1 MKYLFL
7 LYLIVKII
15 CQDEE
20 IYFALTHFRHGINS
34 PLFLNKENKDIFGN
48 EWKDGPGELTLNGV
62 KQHYLI
68 GLRNKNRYRHLL
80 NYEYKSKEI
89 LVYSTNLNRTIMSA
103 QAQLLGMYNQI
114 HYDFQIIKGEN
125 KIPYDLSKITYN
137 ENFNYYPVPI
147 NTYEEKRINNKIK
160 MIKVLDYVW
169 PRKCKKNLDK
179 INKNLNN
186 ETLIKSIVTK
196 IIDNYFNESMKT
208 KSLKQNY
215 RNVNIFCE
223 AIISNYYEKK
233 TIEKFK
239 DNLETV
245 EKVCEEFEYLKRR
258 DIEQNYYAK
267 DSGTIT
273 MSLLIDNILYW
284 MKYRIKYKTLNET
297 AGYPKYVMY
306 SGHDTTLIAMQRFLK
321 DSLNIEFSYTPFA
334 SSQFFE
340 LRKNNDDKF
349 FVEIYYDNTRVYREE
364 FKNFEEKV
372 KKVLHPQLNV
382 ISYCEGVSYDVKIS
396 IILLCLFIVLSALCS
411 YLAYLFMQKLKKFN
425 NSNQGVLAGNT
436 I

>member
-68 GLRNKNRYRHLL
+68 GLRNKNRYRNLL

-103 QAQLLGMYNQI
+103 QSQLLGMYNQI

-125 KIPYDLSKITYN
+125 KIPYDLSKINNN

-208 KSLKQNY
+208 KSLKQDY
-215 RNVNIFCE
+215 RNVNIFCQ

-239 DNLETV
+239 DNIEKV
-245 EKVCEEFEYLKRR
+245 EKDCEDFEYYKRR

-284 MKYRIKYKTLNET
+284 MKYRIKTKTLDET

-372 KKVLHPQLNV
+372 KKILHPQLNV

-425 NSNQGVLAGNT
+425 NSNQVVLAGNT

>member
-7 LYLIVKII
+7 VYLILKTLTE
-15 CQDEE
+15 DED
-20 IYFALTHFRHGINS
+20 IYFVLNHFRHGIRS
-34 PLFLNKENKDIFGN
+34 PLKLDEENKDTFGN
-48 EWKDGPGELTLNGV
+48 EWSNGPGELTLNGIR
-62 KQHYLI
+62 QHYLI
-68 GLRNKNRYRHLL
+68 GITNKNKYKNLL
-80 NYEYKSKEI
+80 NFDYKSKEI

-103 QAQLLGMYNQI
+103 QSQLLGMYNQI

-125 KIPYDLSKITYN
+125 KIPYDLSKINYN

-215 RNVNIFCE
+215 RNVNIFCQ

-239 DNLETV
+239 DNIEKV
-245 EKVCEEFEYLKRR
+245 EKDCEDFEYYKRR

-267 DSGTIT
+267 DSGTII

-284 MKYRIKYKTLNET
+284 MKYRIKTKTLDET

-372 KKVLHPQLNV
+372 KKILHPQLNV

-396 IILLCLFIVLSALCS
+396 IILLCVFIVLSALCS

-425 NSNQGVLAGNT
+425 NSNQVVLAGNT

>member
-103 QAQLLGMYNQI
+103 QSQLLGMYNQI

-186 ETLIKSIVTK
+186 ETLIKSIVTNITDK
-196 IIDNYFNESMKT
+196 YLNESMKT

-215 RNVNIFCE
+215 RNVNIFCQ

-239 DNLETV
+239 DNIEKV
-245 EKVCEEFEYLKRR
+245 EKDCEDFEYYKRR

-284 MKYRIKYKTLNET
+284 MKYRIKTKTLDET

-425 NSNQGVLAGNT
+425 NSNQGVLAGN
-436 I
+436 II

>member
-1 MKYLFL
+1 
-7 LYLIVKII
+7 
-15 CQDEE
+15 
-20 IYFALTHFRHGINS
+20 
-34 PLFLNKENKDIFGN
+34 
-48 EWKDGPGELTLNGV
+48 
-62 KQHYLI
+62 
-68 GLRNKNRYRHLL
+68 
-80 NYEYKSKEI
+80 
-89 LVYSTNLNRTIMSA
+89 MSA
-103 QAQLLGMYNQI
+103 QSQLLGMYNQI

-125 KIPYDLSKITYN
+125 KIPYDLSKINYN

-208 KSLKQNY
+208 KSLKQDY
-215 RNVNIFCE
+215 RNVNVFCQ

-239 DNLETV
+239 DNIEKV
-245 EKVCEEFEYLKRR
+245 EKDCEDFEYYKRR

-284 MKYRIKYKTLNET
+284 MKYRIKTKTLDET

-372 KKVLHPQLNV
+372 KKILHPQLNV

-425 NSNQGVLAGNT
+425 NSNQVVLAGNT

>member
-68 GLRNKNRYRHLL
+68 GLRNKNRYRNLL

-103 QAQLLGMYNQI
+103 QSQLLGMYNQI

-125 KIPYDLSKITYN
+125 KIPYDLSKINYN

-215 RNVNIFCE
+215 RNVNIFCQ

-239 DNLETV
+239 DNIEKV
-245 EKVCEEFEYLKRR
+245 EKDCEDFEYYKRR

-267 DSGTIT
+267 DSVTIT

-284 MKYRIKYKTLNET
+284 MKYRIKTKTLDET

-372 KKVLHPQLNV
+372 KKILHPQLNV

-396 IILLCLFIVLSALCS
+396 IILLCVFIVLSALCS

-425 NSNQGVLAGNT
+425 NSNQVVLAGNP

>member
-7 LYLIVKII
+7 VYLILKTLTE
-15 CQDEE
+15 DED
-20 IYFALTHFRHGINS
+20 IYFVLNHFRHGIRS
-34 PLFLNKENKDIFGN
+34 PLKLDEENKDTFGN
-48 EWKDGPGELTLNGV
+48 EWSNGPGELTLNGIR
-62 KQHYLI
+62 QHYLI
-68 GLRNKNRYRHLL
+68 GITNKNKYKNLL
-80 NYEYKSKEI
+80 NFDYKSKEI

-103 QAQLLGMYNQI
+103 QSQLLGMYNQI

-125 KIPYDLSKITYN
+125 KIPYDLSKINYN

-215 RNVNIFCE
+215 RNVNIFCQ

-239 DNLETV
+239 DNIEKV
-245 EKVCEEFEYLKRR
+245 EKDCEDFEYYKRR

-284 MKYRIKYKTLNET
+284 MKYRIKTKTLDET

-372 KKVLHPQLNV
+372 KKILHPQLNV
-382 ISYCEGVSYDVKIS
+382 IVIVKELVMMLKLVLFYCVF
-396 IILLCLFIVLSALCS
+396 LLFFLLYVLIWLICLC
-411 YLAYLFMQKLKKFN
+411 KN
-425 NSNQGVLAGNT
+425 
-436 I
+436 

>member
-68 GLRNKNRYRHLL
+68 GLRNKNRYRNLL

-103 QAQLLGMYNQI
+103 QSQLLGMYNQI

-125 KIPYDLSKITYN
+125 KIPYDLSKINYN

-215 RNVNIFCE
+215 RNVNIFCQ

-239 DNLETV
+239 DNIEKV
-245 EKVCEEFEYLKRR
+245 EKDCEDFEYYKRR

-284 MKYRIKYKTLNET
+284 MKYRIKTKTLDET

-372 KKVLHPQLNV
+372 KKILHPQLNV

-396 IILLCLFIVLSALCS
+396 IILLCVFIVLSALCS

-425 NSNQGVLAGNT
+425 NSNQVVLAGNT

>member
-68 GLRNKNRYRHLL
+68 GLRNKNRYRNLL

-103 QAQLLGMYNQI
+103 QSQLLGMYNQI

-215 RNVNIFCE
+215 RNVNIFCQ

-239 DNLETV
+239 DNIEKV
-245 EKVCEEFEYLKRR
+245 EKDCEDFEYYKRR

-284 MKYRIKYKTLNET
+284 MKYRIKTKTLDET

-364 FKNFEEKV
+364 FKSFEEKV
-372 KKVLHPQLNV
+372 KKILHPQLDV
-382 ISYCEGVSYDVKIS
+382 ISYCEGVKYDVKIS
-396 IILLCLFIVLSALCS
+396 IILLCLFIILSALCS

-425 NSNQGVLAGNT
+425 NSNQVVLAGNT

>member
-68 GLRNKNRYRHLL
+68 GLRNKNRYRNLL

-103 QAQLLGMYNQI
+103 QSQLLGMYNQI

-215 RNVNIFCE
+215 RNVNIFCQ

-239 DNLETV
+239 DNIEKV
-245 EKVCEEFEYLKRR
+245 EKDCEDFEYYKRR

-284 MKYRIKYKTLNET
+284 MKYRIKTKTLDET

-372 KKVLHPQLNV
+372 KKILHPQLNV

-396 IILLCLFIVLSALCS
+396 IILLCVFIVLSALCS

-425 NSNQGVLAGNT
+425 NSNQVVLAGNT

>member
-68 GLRNKNRYRHLL
+68 GLRNKNRYRNLL

-103 QAQLLGMYNQI
+103 QSQLLGMYNQI

-215 RNVNIFCE
+215 RNVNIFCQ

-233 TIEKFK
+233 TIEKYK
-239 DNLETV
+239 DNIEKV
-245 EKVCEEFEYLKRR
+245 EKDCEDFEYYKRR

-284 MKYRIKYKTLNET
+284 MKYRIKTKTLDET

-364 FKNFEEKV
+364 FKSFEEKV
-372 KKVLHPQLNV
+372 KKILHPQLNV

-396 IILLCLFIVLSALCS
+396 IILLCVFIVLSALCS

-425 NSNQGVLAGNT
+425 NSNQVVLAGNT

>member
-68 GLRNKNRYRHLL
+68 GLRNKNRYRNLL

-103 QAQLLGMYNQI
+103 QSQLLGMYNQI

-125 KIPYDLSKITYN
+125 KIPYDLSKINYN

-215 RNVNIFCE
+215 RNVNIFCQ

-239 DNLETV
+239 DNIEKV
-245 EKVCEEFEYLKRR
+245 EKDCEDFEYYKRR

-284 MKYRIKYKTLNET
+284 MKYRIKTKTLDET

-372 KKVLHPQLNV
+372 KKILHPQLNV

-425 NSNQGVLAGNT
+425 NSNQVVLAGNT

>member
-7 LYLIVKII
+7 VYLILKTLTE
-15 CQDEE
+15 DED
-20 IYFALTHFRHGINS
+20 IYFVLNHFRHGIRS
-34 PLFLNKENKDIFGN
+34 PLKLDEENKDTFGN
-48 EWKDGPGELTLNGV
+48 EWSNGPGELTLNGIR
-62 KQHYLI
+62 QHYLI
-68 GLRNKNRYRHLL
+68 GITNKNKYKNLL
-80 NYEYKSKEI
+80 NFDYKSKEI

-103 QAQLLGMYNQI
+103 QSQLLGMYNQI

-125 KIPYDLSKITYN
+125 KIPYDLSKINYN

-215 RNVNIFCE
+215 RNVNIFCQ

-239 DNLETV
+239 DNIEKV
-245 EKVCEEFEYLKRR
+245 EKDCEDFEYYKRR

-284 MKYRIKYKTLNET
+284 MKYRIKTKTLDET

-372 KKVLHPQLNV
+372 KKILHPQLNV

-396 IILLCLFIVLSALCS
+396 IILLCVFIVLSALCS

-425 NSNQGVLAGNT
+425 NSNQVVLAGNT

>member
-103 QAQLLGMYNQI
+103 QSQLLGMYNQI

-186 ETLIKSIVTK
+186 ETLIKSIVTNITDK
-196 IIDNYFNESMKT
+196 YLNESMKT

-239 DNLETV
+239 DNIEKV
-245 EKVCEEFEYLKRR
+245 EKDCEDFEYYKRR

-284 MKYRIKYKTLNET
+284 MKYRIKTKTLDET

-372 KKVLHPQLNV
+372 KKILHPQLNV

>member
-68 GLRNKNRYRHLL
+68 GLRNKNRYRNLL

-186 ETLIKSIVTK
+186 ETLIKTIVSK

-215 RNVNIFCE
+215 RNVNIFCQ

-239 DNLETV
+239 DNIEKV
-245 EKVCEEFEYLKRR
+245 EKDCEDFEYYKRR

-284 MKYRIKYKTLNET
+284 MKYRIKTKTLDET

-372 KKVLHPQLNV
+372 KKILHPQLNV

-396 IILLCLFIVLSALCS
+396 IILLCVFIVLSALCS

-425 NSNQGVLAGNT
+425 NSNQVVLAGNT

>member
-68 GLRNKNRYRHLL
+68 GLRNKNRYRNLL

-103 QAQLLGMYNQI
+103 QSQLLGMYNQI

-215 RNVNIFCE
+215 RNVNIFCQ

-239 DNLETV
+239 DNIEKV
-245 EKVCEEFEYLKRR
+245 EKDCEDFEYYKRR

-284 MKYRIKYKTLNET
+284 MKYRIKTKTLDET

-372 KKVLHPQLNV
+372 KKILHPQLNV

-425 NSNQGVLAGNT
+425 NSNQVVLAGNT

>member
-68 GLRNKNRYRHLL
+68 GLRNKNRYRNLL

-125 KIPYDLSKITYN
+125 KIPYDLSKINYN

-215 RNVNIFCE
+215 RNVNIFCQ

-239 DNLETV
+239 DNIEKV
-245 EKVCEEFEYLKRR
+245 EKDCEDFEYYKRR

-284 MKYRIKYKTLNET
+284 MKYRIKTKTLDET

-372 KKVLHPQLNV
+372 KKILHPQLNV

-396 IILLCLFIVLSALCS
+396 IILLCVFIVLSALCS

-425 NSNQGVLAGNT
+425 NSNQVVLAGNT